1 MMVITDWVKHMTQ
14 NTPKII
20 SLQDVID
27 SKEHKEKELEFYRK
41 KLEEIEQKM
50 YWLNR
55 DLEVTNII
63 IDMIEKETVPKIGK

>member
-1 MMVITDWVKHMTQ
+1 MS
-14 NTPKII
+14 KII
-20 SLQDVID
+20 RLEDILA
-27 SKEHKEKELEFYRK
+27 SKEYKEKELEYYRQ

-63 IDMIEKETVPKIGK
+63 IDMIEKEEVSVLGKNH

>member
-1 MMVITDWVKHMTQ
+1 MTP

-63 IDMIEKETVPKIGK
+63 IDMIEQETVPKIGK

>member
-1 MMVITDWVKHMTQ
+1 MTPS
-14 NTPKII
+14 TPKII
-20 SLQDVID
+20 SLQDVIA
-27 SKEHKEKELEFYRK
+27 SKEHKEQELEFYRK

-63 IDMIEKETVPKIGK
+63 IDMIEKESVPMIGK

>member
-1 MMVITDWVKHMTQ
+1 MS
-14 NTPKII
+14 KII
-20 SLQDVID
+20 MLEDILA
-27 SKEHKEKELEFYRK
+27 SKEYKEKELEYYRQ

-63 IDMIEKETVPKIGK
+63 IDMIEKEEVSVLGKHH

>member
-1 MMVITDWVKHMTQ
+1 MAEGKL
-14 NTPKII
+14 I
-20 SLQDVID
+20 SLQDVLD
-27 SKEHKEKELEFYRK
+27 SREHKEQELEFYRK

-63 IDMIEKETVPKIGK
+63 IDMIEKESVPKIGK

>member
-1 MMVITDWVKHMTQ
+1 MAEGKL
-14 NTPKII
+14 I
-20 SLQDVID
+20 SLQDVLD
-27 SKEHKEKELEFYRK
+27 SREHKEQELEFYRK

-63 IDMIEKETVPKIGK
+63 IDMIETETVPKIGK

>member
-1 MMVITDWVKHMTQ
+1 MAEGRL
-14 NTPKII
+14 I
-20 SLQDVID
+20 SLQDVLA
-27 SKEHKEKELEFYRK
+27 SREHKEQELEFYRK

-63 IDMIEKETVPKIGK
+63 IDMIEKESVPKIGK

>member
-1 MMVITDWVKHMTQ
+1 MS
-14 NTPKII
+14 KII
-20 SLQDVID
+20 MLEDILA
-27 SKEHKEKELEFYRK
+27 SKEYKEKELEYYRQ

-63 IDMIEKETVPKIGK
+63 IDMIEKEEVSVLGKNH

>member
-1 MMVITDWVKHMTQ
+1 MS
-14 NTPKII
+14 KII
-20 SLQDVID
+20 MLEDILA
-27 SKEHKEKELEFYRK
+27 SKEYKEKELEYYRQ

-63 IDMIEKETVPKIGK
+63 IDMIEKEEVSVLGKNM

>member
-1 MMVITDWVKHMTQ
+1 MTPS
-14 NTPKII
+14 TPKII
-20 SLQDVID
+20 RLQDVID

-63 IDMIEKETVPKIGK
+63 IDMIEQETVPKIGK

>member
-1 MMVITDWVKHMTQ
+1 MAEGKL
-14 NTPKII
+14 I
-20 SLQDVID
+20 SLQDVLD
-27 SKEHKEKELEFYRK
+27 SREHKEQELEFYRK